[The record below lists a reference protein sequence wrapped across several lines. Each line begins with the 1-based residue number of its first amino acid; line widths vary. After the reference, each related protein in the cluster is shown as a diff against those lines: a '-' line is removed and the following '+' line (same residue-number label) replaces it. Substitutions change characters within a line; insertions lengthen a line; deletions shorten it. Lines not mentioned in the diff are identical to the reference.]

1 MCKGF
6 ILLHRQLEANWLWLS
21 EPFTKGQAWVDLLIL
36 ASHSGNTCFIRGNKI
51 ELKTGEIGYSK
62 EQLASRWKWSRKKV
76 LNFLKMLEKEQQI
89 EQQKTPSLV
98 VVRIVNYEKYQKKE
112 QQTTQ
117 QKNNRKPTEEH
128 KQIIKNNDNNDKE
141 INNERFE
148 EFWNLY
154 DYKKSKPKAIL
165 AYEKAIKIDS
175 HENILNGVKAYIKS
189 RGNDKQYWKHPTTWL
204 NAHAWQDEYN
214 TKNNKHNN
222 FEEQDYDEGT
232 EGFNVV

>member
-6 ILLHRQLEANWLWLS
+6 ILLHRQLEDNWLWLS

-36 ASHSGNTCFIRGNKI
+36 ASHSGNTFFIRGNKI